1 MSVINIAPT
10 RSNLLQQKSSLVFAR
25 EGYTILD
32 KKREVL
38 TMELLGMVNR
48 AEEQQLKVTQLM
60 EKAYNALEL
69 AWLTMGREKVEW
81 AAISVNGT
89 TELDV
94 INHGLM
100 GVPLPRIDTHG
111 TPPTLTYS
119 LADTT
124 AFLDEASQAFK
135 EVLAE
140 IPLLASLEVSVR
152 RIARELK
159 KTQRRVNALERI
171 FIPNLEDTIRFIQ
184 DNLEEQDREEI
195 FRMQWLRAPDKDA

>member
-1 MSVINIAPT
+1 MSLINIPPT
-10 RSNLLQQKSSLVFAR
+10 RSNLLQLKSSLVFAR

-38 TMELLGMVNR
+38 TMELLSMESR
-48 AEEQQLKVTQLM
+48 AEEQQKKVASLM
-60 EKAYNALEL
+60 EKAYRALEL

-81 AAISVNGT
+81 AAISVSNAA
-89 TELDV
+89 EVDV

-100 GVPLPRIDTHG
+100 GVPLPDIESYG
-111 TPPTLTYS
+111 SPPTLTYS
-119 LADTT
+119 LADTMT
-124 AFLDEASQAFK
+124 FLDEANHAYK

-152 RIARELK
+152 RIAAELK

-171 FIPNLEDTIRFIQ
+171 FIPNFEETIRFIQ
-184 DNLEEQDREEI
+184 DNLEEQDREEV
-195 FRMQWLRAPDKDA
+195 FRMQWLRTSDGK

>member
-69 AWLTMGREKVEW
+69 AWLTMGREKVE
-81 AAISVNGT
+81 
-89 TELDV
+89 
-94 INHGLM
+94 
-100 GVPLPRIDTHG
+100 
-111 TPPTLTYS
+111 
-119 LADTT
+119 
-124 AFLDEASQAFK
+124 
-135 EVLAE
+135 
-140 IPLLASLEVSVR
+140 
-152 RIARELK
+152 
-159 KTQRRVNALERI
+159 
-171 FIPNLEDTIRFIQ
+171 
-184 DNLEEQDREEI
+184 
-195 FRMQWLRAPDKDA
+195 

>member
-1 MSVINIAPT
+1 
-10 RSNLLQQKSSLVFAR
+10 
-25 EGYTILD
+25 
-32 KKREVL
+32 
-38 TMELLGMVNR
+38 
-48 AEEQQLKVTQLM
+48 M

-89 TELDV
+89 TEVDV

-111 TPPTLTYS
+111 APPTLTYS

-171 FIPNLEDTIRFIQ
+171 FIPNFEDTIRFIQ